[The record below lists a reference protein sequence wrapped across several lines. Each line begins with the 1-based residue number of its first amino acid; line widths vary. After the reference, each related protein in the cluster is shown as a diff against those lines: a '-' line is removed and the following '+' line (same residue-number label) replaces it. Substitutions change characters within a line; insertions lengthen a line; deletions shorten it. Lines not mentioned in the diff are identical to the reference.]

1 MKDFLMLAQ
10 ASEAT
15 GQDAPPAGESQETTN
30 GTKQT
35 DKKEGEPQNQERK
48 GLFSEPGTLIMML
61 AIFFVMWFMVFRGPK
76 KKQQQQKKMLADL
89 KKNDRVRTIG
99 GIIGTVVDI
108 RDDEVVIKI
117 DESNNT
123 KMRVVR
129 NAINTVIAEEQKA

>member
-1 MKDFLMLAQ
+1 MLAQ

-15 GQDAPPAGESQETTN
+15 GQDAAPAGESQETTT
-30 GTKQT
+30 GTKQS
-35 DKKEGEPQNQERK
+35 DKKEGEPQDQK
-48 GLFSEPGTLIMML
+48 PKSIFGEPATLLMML

-76 KKQQQQKKMLADL
+76 KKQQQQKQMLSSL

-123 KMRVVR
+123 KIRIVR
-129 NAINTVIAEEQKA
+129 NAINTVIAEEQKG